1 MKWKFFS
8 VLTVL
13 IIALAGCGTDNDN
26 NQEDGAMG
34 GNNVEQTRYND
45 TNRGMDDNREHGIMR
60 NSEREQDR
68 DDARGNNDNNN
79 QYEVAEEA
87 ADRITEQ
94 VDEIDRAYVL
104 TTENNAYV
112 AAGLDIDR
120 SDRNDREGQGTANN
134 QNRDQAD
141 GNNQD
146 NDFRTENLRRNT
158 ADGTDNDRFD
168 DQLSDDVKE
177 EISEI
182 VKSVDNDI
190 DNVYVTTNPD
200 FFDLTNNYA
209 DDINR
214 GEPVEGLFDQVGN
227 AIERLFPQNR

>member
-13 IIALAGCGTDNDN
+13 IIALTGCATDNN
-26 NQEDGAMG
+26 NNGDGASRDN
-34 GNNVEQTRYND
+34 NNVEPTRFND
-45 TNRGMDDNREHGIMR
+45 TNRGMNDDRDFGMRR
-60 NSEREQDR
+60 NSEREQER
-68 DDARGNNDNNN
+68 DDNARGNDDNNR
-79 QYEVAEEA
+79 YEIAEEA

-120 SDRNDREGQGTANN
+120 SDRNDRDGQGNTTDNN
-134 QNRDQAD
+134 DQNTK
-141 GNNQD
+141 
-146 NDFRTENLRRNT
+146 TENLRRNT
-158 ADGTDNDRFD
+158 PDGTDDDRFE

-177 EISEI
+177 EIGEI
-182 VKSVDNDI
+182 VRSVDNDI

-209 DDINR
+209 DDIDR
-214 GEPVEGLFDQVGN
+214 GEPVEGFFDQIGN